1 MEEVRYYYQSVWTSW
16 AGDAGNTVEVLNE
29 NFFRGLENYDLH
41 WEVLCDRTPS
51 AGASSTD

>member
-41 WEVLCDRTPS
+41 WDCLLYTSRCV
-51 AGASSTD
+51 